1 MLKQFQKTI
10 DILLPLTE
18 STLQSYSLLFFNKNN
33 RFALLLMLV
42 TFLDVYTGLAGL
54 LAVVISNMT
63 AWFIGLNETS
73 LKTGNYGFNALLVGL
88 ALGIQYQPSIEL
100 YVILFF
106 GSLLTLIITVFL
118 EGWLAKYRVPYLT
131 LPFMLAVWIIILATR
146 SYEALSLSERG
157 IYFLNYL
164 HKLGGG
170 AAVKIYEWFSD
181 LPIPESLI
189 IYFKSL
195 GAIFFQYNI
204 LAGIII
210 ALALL
215 MVSRISFMFSLTGYY
230 TAYLFYQFIGGNI
243 NELNYNYIGFNYILT
258 AIAIG
263 GIFVIA
269 SRYSFLWV
277 ILLTPLI

>member
-170 AAVKIYEWFSD
+170 R
-181 LPIPESLI
+181 P
-189 IYFKSL
+189 
-195 GAIFFQYNI
+195 
-204 LAGIII
+204 
-210 ALALL
+210 
-215 MVSRISFMFSLTGYY
+215 
-230 TAYLFYQFIGGNI
+230 
-243 NELNYNYIGFNYILT
+243 
-258 AIAIG
+258 
-263 GIFVIA
+263 
-269 SRYSFLWV
+269 
-277 ILLTPLI
+277 